1 MLQWPSAVGFEDQ
14 NWHGLYKSDRP
25 SRTTALLMCSH
36 NCSMDSLGIGPR
48 TSRMLSGCDTTTP
61 QALEHIGRTE
71 APMVVV
77 GCAEATAQP
86 LEHASRPRTG
96 GWWDRV
102 RFWDEERRGGQR
114 ARAWLGGDRIC

>member
-1 MLQWPSAVGFEDQ
+1 
-14 NWHGLYKSDRP
+14 
-25 SRTTALLMCSH
+25 
-36 NCSMDSLGIGPR
+36 
-48 TSRMLSGCDTTTP
+48 MLSGCDTTTP

-71 APMVVV
+71 ARMVVV

-102 RFWDEERRGGQR
+102 RFWGEERRGGQR
-114 ARAWLGGDRIC
+114 ARAWLGGNRIC